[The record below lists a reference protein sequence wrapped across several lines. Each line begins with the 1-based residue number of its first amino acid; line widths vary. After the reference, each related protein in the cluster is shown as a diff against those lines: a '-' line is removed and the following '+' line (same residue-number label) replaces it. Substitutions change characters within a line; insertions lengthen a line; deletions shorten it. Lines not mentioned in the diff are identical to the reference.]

1 MRILFWGSEKLRF
14 PKLINNF
21 YFKID
26 FGRFSLFLG
35 KGKNYKDLQ
44 AGG

>member
-1 MRILFWGSEKLRF
+1 MKILFWPHEKIRF
-14 PKLINNF
+14 PKVVNNF
-21 YFKID
+21 YLEID